1 MPLSDEINMI
11 ANDIA
16 NQGKKPSIAL
26 IKNKLSSN
34 VPLPMIIST
43 LKNWQHDPEFIPI
56 INKTSTAIKT
66 HAVNYNADQLNI
78 NADQLN
84 IAIEEA
90 LIPFKQEIVE
100 LKLAIAEINKQLYQA
115 P

>member
-1 MPLSDEINMI
+1 MSLFDEINMI

-34 VPLPMIIST
+34 VPLPIIIST
-43 LKNWQHDPEFIPI
+43 LKTWQHHPEFIAR

-66 HAVNYNADQLNI
+66 NEVNYNS
-78 NADQLN
+78 DQLN
-84 IAIEEA
+84 IAIEDA
-90 LIPFKQEIVE
+90 LIPLKQEIVE
-100 LKLAIAEINKQLYQA
+100 LKSAIAEIKKYLYQA
-115 P
+115 T